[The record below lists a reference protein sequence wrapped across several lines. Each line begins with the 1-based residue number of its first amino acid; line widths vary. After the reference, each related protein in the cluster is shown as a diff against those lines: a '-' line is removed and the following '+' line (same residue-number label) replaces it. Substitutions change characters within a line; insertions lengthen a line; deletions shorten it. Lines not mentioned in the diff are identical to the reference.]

1 MDLIG
6 LINDILESVNTIDK
20 GRQGLKTNGEE
31 HEGRLH
37 YETGISEALNAFK
50 NALSSTDPQIILV
63 VEEAF
68 IEQELKFC
76 SDDDNY
82 SRSSLTLALQ
92 SFEDAFL
99 CFESV
104 EVHAGYKAA
113 DKTWPHTSKHRIK
126 NYPKDAFHLA
136 CISHRT
142 RLQNIL
148 RAPGINMIEKTV
160 LKQRAANM
168 TSAQAAYLEKQRE
181 ALR

>member
-6 LINDILESVNTIDK
+6 LLNKILKSAYTIDK
-20 GRQGLKTNGEE
+20 GRQGLKTDGEE
-31 HEGRLH
+31 HEGRLY
-37 YETGISEALNAFK
+37 YEKGILTALNIFIE
-50 NALSSTDPQIILV
+50 ALSSTDPQIILA

-68 IEQELKFC
+68 IKQELKYC

-82 SRSSLTLALQ
+82 SRSSLILALQ

-99 CFESV
+99 CLESV
-104 EVHAGYKAA
+104 ENHNGYKAA
-113 DKTWPHTSKHRIK
+113 DKTWPHTSKYRYKDH
-126 NYPKDAFHLA
+126 PKDAFHLA

-160 LKQRAANM
+160 LKQRASNM
-168 TSAQAAYLEKQRE
+168 TSAQAAYFGKQRE